1 MSDLE
6 EQYNIYADLAQSS
19 YKFRDNNFPYEEL
32 RPSQRN
38 SLNANKSVPFNFSE
52 AKDAHG
58 YDIVNTGSQLIKK
71 GGEEF
76 ET

>member
-1 MSDLE
+1 MADLE

-38 SLNANKSVPFNFSE
+38 SLNASKSVPFNFSK

-58 YDIVNTGSQLIKK
+58 RHSWKWTLSLQCLFTI
-71 GGEEF
+71 
-76 ET
+76 